1 MKKIYFIIF
10 LIFLSACSEDKRVE
24 NDNDLLQITFA
35 TDWKAQAEQGGF
47 YQALASGKYLEKG
60 LDVKIIQGS
69 ANINIPRLLA
79 SNSIDFGMGSNSFI
93 PMNMVANNIPGKAVM
108 AVFQKDPQII
118 MTHGD
123 NNINSI
129 DDIKGL
135 PIMIADASIGGFW
148 LWLKSKYNF
157 NDSQIRK
164 KTISLAPFLKDVSS
178 IQQGYLTS
186 EPYLFEQITGQQPKV
201 FLMADYG
208 YPSYGAMILASNKM
222 ITENPDIVQG
232 FVDASIEGWIEY
244 IYGDPSLG
252 NQLILNENN
261 EMTEAVLFQA
271 IKKIREYNMISNEVL
286 LGKNIGTMTLEI
298 NSKMP
303 TISTMAEHWK
313 KGRFSSEKWDQKI
326 LVEVITLDQL
336 IKIYGKPDYIKIDV
350 EGFELEVLLG
360 LTQKVGIISFEFAS
374 EFLDQTFECL
384 SHLKKIGYNDYNFSI
399 GEKRKFFSEWSTT
412 DKLIKKLEN
421 EIVNDKMLWGDIY
434 CK

>member
-1 MKKIYFIIF
+1 MISFFKSIFNKKKSHDVIKLLNSGDLFFDIGAHLGSKSNQF
-10 LIFLSACSEDKRVE
+10 LNKKLKTVMVEPLPQCIKQLKVKFKDKKDVE
-24 NDNDLLQITFA
+24 ILQ
-35 TDWKAQAEQGGF
+35 
-47 YQALASGKYLEKG
+47 
-60 LDVKIIQGS
+60 
-69 ANINIPRLLA
+69 
-79 SNSIDFGMGSNSFI
+79 
-93 PMNMVANNIPGKAVM
+93 KAV
-108 AVFQKDPQII
+108 
-118 MTHGD
+118 
-123 NNINSI
+123 
-129 DDIKGL
+129 
-135 PIMIADASIGGFW
+135 
-148 LWLKSKYNF
+148 
-157 NDSQIRK
+157 
-164 KTISLAPFLKDVSS
+164 
-178 IQQGYLTS
+178 
-186 EPYLFEQITGQQPKV
+186 
-201 FLMADYG
+201 
-208 YPSYGAMILASNKM
+208 
-222 ITENPDIVQG
+222 
-232 FVDASIEGWIEY
+232 
-244 IYGDPSLG
+244 
-252 NQLILNENN
+252 
-261 EMTEAVLFQA
+261 
-271 IKKIREYNMISNEVL
+271 
-286 LGKNIGTMTLEI
+286 GKNIGTMTLEI